1 MTIDERV
8 ARGVGE
14 TARRRGRGKSVGGVS
29 KVHGRGPMKGG
40 CGGQMSSGCGGGGEG
55 SRPQQRRTL
64 EDG

>member
-14 TARRRGRGKSVGGVS
+14 TARRRGKSVGGMW
-29 KVHGRGPMKGG
+29 KVHGRGAMKGG
-40 CGGQMSSGCGGGGEG
+40 CGGQTSSGCGGGGEG
-55 SRPQQRRTL
+55 SGTQQRRTL